1 MRLLIVNDEVL
12 TTDTMKRDMRWENYG
27 IHDALTAY
35 DAKGAKECLKEHE
48 IDVMLCD
55 IEMPGENGIE
65 LLRWV
70 KQNYPDIECI
80 FLTCHA
86 DFEYA
91 REAMSLGCQD
101 YLLIPAKYDEIGAIV
116 KKVVNRIEEKRE
128 AKQFQEYGR
137 QAFQQKVD
145 SAVNDYGEKKP
156 PEAIVREAMSYIM
169 EHLSSDTLSVEEVAE
184 QLFIHPVY
192 LNRVFRKVKG
202 ESVRQIIITEKMK
215 LAVALLKTGRLTT
228 TTVAEQVGYKSYSNF
243 ALMFRKH
250 YGCAPSQYQ
259 KEIRP
264 EEQEENDITE

>member
-12 TTDTMKRDMRWENYG
+12 TTDTMKTDVCWEKYG
-27 IHDALTAY
+27 ITDVLTAY
-35 DAKGAKECLKEHE
+35 ETKGAKEHFKENT

-70 KQNYPDIECI
+70 KEHYKDTECI

-101 YLLIPAKYDEIGAIV
+101 YLLIPARYEEIGAIV
-116 KKVVNRIEEKRE
+116 QKVVNRIKEKRE

-137 QAFQQKVD
+137 QIFQQKVE
-145 SAVNDYGEKKP
+145 SAVNDYGEKKT
-156 PEAIVREAMSYIM
+156 PEVIVQEAMNYIM
-169 EHLSSDTLSVEEVAE
+169 NHLSSETLSVEEVAE
-184 QLFIHPVY
+184 QLYLHPVY
-192 LNRVFRKVKG
+192 LSRVFRNVKG
-202 ESVRQIIITEKMK
+202 ESVRQIIIAEKMK
-215 LAVALLKTGRLTT
+215 LAAALLKTGRLSA

-243 ALMFRKH
+243 ALMFRSH
-250 YGCAPSQYQ
+250 YGCSPSQYQ
-259 KEIRP
+259 KDN
-264 EEQEENDITE
+264 QE